1 MKIYVWENDAM
12 MSRSIHHLS
21 VHPPNHPSVHPPII
35 HLTHEEGYMLDES
48 PAHRRTNMDTETT
61 ELAMQVLGEE
71 TRVPGEKVQTPDKA
85 PWPAG
90 N

>member
-35 HLTHEEGYMLDES
+35 HLTHEEGYMSHQLI
-48 PAHRRTNMDTETT
+48 
-61 ELAMQVLGEE
+61 
-71 TRVPGEKVQTPDKA
+71 
-85 PWPAG
+85 AG
-90 N
+90 PTWTQKQLN